1 MLRPLG
7 EGGTLGY
14 RFSAARYYLIPLI
27 TAAGGAISG
36 LLVYYLA
43 PEAEGHG
50 TDAAIAAYHY
60 RQVRLGGGL
69 RP

>member
-1 MLRPLG
+1 M
-7 EGGTLGY
+7 EY

-60 RQVRLGGGL
+60 RQGKD
-69 RP
+69 